1 MTLGDTDAATA
12 DDDDGGLDECD
23 FHDNENDN
31 DHDKKTANSDV
42 YPMSSL
48 ATATNYEHAADH
60 LVYNRST
67 VARSQISGHAK
78 PWIRQNKL
86 KRAVKAR
93 MLHLSQYIGH

>member
-1 MTLGDTDAATA
+1 MIQMLQQQMMTMVA
-12 DDDDGGLDECD
+12 LDECD

-60 LVYNRST
+60 
-67 VARSQISGHAK
+67 
-78 PWIRQNKL
+78 
-86 KRAVKAR
+86 
-93 MLHLSQYIGH
+93 